1 MDLVMS
7 GEMLGMAV
15 TVVVQFF
22 MVFGGILPYLPQYL
36 TVYRS
41 KDAHGFSTF
50 VCFVIIVSQILRILF
65 WFGKHYELPLLLQSI
80 VMILVMLAM
89 LHICTFVS
97 KKKSSLVVKRITDLK
112 WEEFWKW
119 TYFSDYCVFVLCLS
133 VCGGALTWW
142 LNGVPIYV
150 EALGFSSLLLEA
162 CLGIPQFNKNYR
174 NKSTKGMSVG
184 MVLLWLTG
192 DAAKTIYFVLRQSP
206 FQFVMCGTLQCIVD
220 VAVLVQVFIY

>member
-65 WFGKHYELPLLLQSI
+65 WY
-80 VMILVMLAM
+80 
-89 LHICTFVS
+89 
-97 KKKSSLVVKRITDLK
+97 
-112 WEEFWKW
+112 
-119 TYFSDYCVFVLCLS
+119 Y
-133 VCGGALTWW
+133 
-142 LNGVPIYV
+142 
-150 EALGFSSLLLEA
+150 
-162 CLGIPQFNKNYR
+162 
-174 NKSTKGMSVG
+174 
-184 MVLLWLTG
+184 
-192 DAAKTIYFVLRQSP
+192 
-206 FQFVMCGTLQCIVD
+206 
-220 VAVLVQVFIY
+220 